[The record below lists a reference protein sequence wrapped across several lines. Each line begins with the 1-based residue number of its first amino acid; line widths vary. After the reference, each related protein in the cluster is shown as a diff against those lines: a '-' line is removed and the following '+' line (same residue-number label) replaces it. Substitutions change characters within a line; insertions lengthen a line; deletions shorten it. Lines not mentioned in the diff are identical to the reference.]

1 MRSAALPARRMAS
14 AAPIAW
20 PGVTAIGTAIGRRA
34 GTVDLRIPKLRNGS
48 YFPAFLEPWRTVQ
61 KAFTAVIQE
70 AYVHGVSTRGVDD
83 LMQALGAG
91 VSKSQVSRLCTEL
104 DERVEAF
111 LSRLVE
117 GEWQL
122 DPLCGSSWLDKTYV
136 KVRQAGRIVTV
147 ATTIVI
153 AVNTDGRREVLTR
166 PPVPARRRPSAQ
178 IFFAH

>member
-1 MRSAALPARRMAS
+1 MAS

-91 VSKSQVSRLCTEL
+91 ELCWNL
-104 DERVEAF
+104 GDA
-111 LSRLVE
+111 
-117 GEWQL
+117 
-122 DPLCGSSWLDKTYV
+122 
-136 KVRQAGRIVTV
+136 
-147 ATTIVI
+147 VI
-153 AVNTDGRREVLTR
+153 
-166 PPVPARRRPSAQ
+166 RRRSVLACW
-178 IFFAH
+178 